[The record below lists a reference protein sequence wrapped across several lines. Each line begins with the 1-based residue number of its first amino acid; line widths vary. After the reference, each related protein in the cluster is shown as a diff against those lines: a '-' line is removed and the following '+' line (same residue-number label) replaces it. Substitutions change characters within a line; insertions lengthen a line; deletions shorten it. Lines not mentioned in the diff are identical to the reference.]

1 MESRSDSLTAY
12 ERERWQVEHTTELQ
26 RHRLLS
32 CVVAEHALCMID
44 GLCAG
49 TFKAAAMRQLV
60 NIEQRWKEL
69 AQLSNNGSSCVE
81 KLSNVFV
88 QHLEDPIGAALPWQ
102 PSDFLAI
109 SGSCVKEHHPSS
121 SGGGAGKGVA
131 HQQLTPLSERHFECY
146 ARLLS
151 RLAQL
156 DPGTEAWYGYAAH
169 AINAAVALGTHLDWV
184 VAVRKNK

>member
-1 MESRSDSLTAY
+1 MMDSRSESITAY

-44 GLCAG
+44 GICAG
-49 TFKAAAMRQLV
+49 TFKASAIRQLV

-69 AQLSNNGSSCVE
+69 AQLSSNGSCVE

-88 QHLEDPIGAALPWQ
+88 QHLEDPIGTALPWQ

-109 SGSCVKEHHPSS
+109 SGSCVKEHHQSFILE
-121 SGGGAGKGVA
+121 GRGGVA
-131 HQQLTPLSERHFECY
+131 HQRLTPLSERHFECY
-146 ARLLS
+146 ARVLS

-156 DPGTEAWYGYAAH
+156 DPGTETWYGYAAH